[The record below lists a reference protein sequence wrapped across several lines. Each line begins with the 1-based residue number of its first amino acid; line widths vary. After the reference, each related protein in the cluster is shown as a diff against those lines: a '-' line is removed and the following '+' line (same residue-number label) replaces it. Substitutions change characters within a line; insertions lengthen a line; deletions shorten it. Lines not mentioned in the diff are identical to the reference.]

1 MQIETL
7 KIFCDL
13 VETASFSKAAELNT
27 ITQSAVS
34 QQIRAIEQKF
44 KIALIERANKNFSVT
59 LEGRAFLQASQEIL
73 RIYDSLGDRLAQ
85 LQKVV
90 SGHLRIATVHS
101 IGLHELPRNLK
112 LFKKAFPAIEVQVE
126 YLRSAQVYQQVAEG
140 AADLGF
146 VAYPTRHRG
155 VVIESRWKD
164 KLVLICPPT
173 HALADRQS
181 VPITALE
188 GEKFI
193 SFSFDLPT
201 RKAIDR
207 IFKAHTVSIRRSME
221 FDNIETVKRAVE
233 IEDGISI
240 VPLNTIEEERQIG
253 SIVAVEIESVDT
265 WRPIGLV
272 QRRARR
278 QAPPTSAFVHMLK
291 QRDEL

>member
-59 LEGRAFLQASQEIL
+59 PEGRAFLHASQEIL

-85 LQKVV
+85 LQKMV
-90 SGHLRIATVHS
+90 SGRLRIATVHS

-112 LFKKAFPAIEVQVE
+112 LFKKAYPAIEVRVE
-126 YLRSAQVYQQVAEG
+126 YLRSAQVYQHVAEG
-140 AADLGF
+140 TADLGF

-155 VVIESRWKD
+155 VIIESHWKD
-164 KLVLICPPT
+164 KLVLICPPS
-173 HALADRQS
+173 HPLASRQS
-181 VPITALE
+181 VTITALD

-207 IFKAHTVSIRRSME
+207 ILKAHAVTIRRSME

-240 VPLNTIEEERQIG
+240 VPLNTIDEERQIG
-253 SIVAVEIESVDT
+253 SIIAVEIESANT

-278 QAPPTSAFVHMLK
+278 QAPTTSAFVRMLK
-291 QRDEL
+291 QRDAL

>member
-13 VETASFSKAAELNT
+13 VETASFSKAARLNT

-59 LEGRAFLQASQEIL
+59 PEGRAFLQASQEIL
-73 RIYDSLGDRLAQ
+73 RIYDGLGDRLAQ

-90 SGHLRIATVHS
+90 SGRLRIAAVHS

-112 LFKKAFPAIEVQVE
+112 LFKKAYPAIEVEME
-126 YLRSAQVYQQVAEG
+126 YLRSAQVYQHVAG
-140 AADLGF
+140 GNADLGF

-155 VVIESRWKD
+155 VIIESRWKD
-164 KLVLICPPT
+164 KLVLICPPS
-173 HALADRQS
+173 HPLASRQS

-207 IFKAHTVSIRRSME
+207 IFRARSVTIRRSME

-240 VPLNTIEEERQIG
+240 VPLNTIEEEREIG
-253 SIVAVEIESVDT
+253 SIVAVELESVDS

-278 QAPPTSAFVHMLK
+278 QAPTTSAFVRMLK
-291 QRDEL
+291 AKDAL

>member
-59 LEGRAFLQASQEIL
+59 PEGRAFLQASKEIL
-73 RIYDSLGDRLAQ
+73 RIYDGLGDRLAQ

-90 SGHLRIATVHS
+90 SGRLRIAAVHS

-112 LFKKAFPAIEVQVE
+112 LFKKAYPAIEVQVE
-126 YLRSAQVYQQVAEG
+126 YVRSAQVYQHVAEG
-140 AADLGF
+140 NADLGF
-146 VAYPTRHRG
+146 VAYPRRHRG
-155 VVIESRWKD
+155 VIVESHWKD
-164 KLVLICPPT
+164 KLVLICPPS
-173 HALADRQS
+173 HPLASRQS
-181 VPITALE
+181 VPITALD

-207 IFKAHTVSIRRSME
+207 IFRAQAVTIRRYME

-240 VPLNTIEEERQIG
+240 VPLNTIEEEQQTG
-253 SIVAVEIESVDT
+253 SIVAIEIESVDT

-278 QAPPTSAFVHMLK
+278 QAPTTSAFIRMLK
-291 QRDEL
+291 AKDAL

>member
-13 VETASFSKAAELNT
+13 VETASFSRAAELNT

-34 QQIRAIEQKF
+34 QQIRAIERKF
-44 KIALIERANKNFSVT
+44 RVALIERANKNFSVT
-59 LEGRAFLQASQEIL
+59 MEGRAFLSASKEIL
-73 RIYDSLGDRLAQ
+73 RIYDGLSESLAE
-85 LQKVV
+85 LQQTL
-90 SGHLRIATVHS
+90 SGNLRIATVHS
-101 IGLHELPRNLK
+101 VGLHELPRNLK
-112 LFKKAFPAIEVQVE
+112 LFRQAFPAIDVKVE
-126 YLRSAQVYQQVAEG
+126 YLRSAQVYQHVADG

-155 VVIESRWKD
+155 VRIESHWKD
-164 KLVLICPPT
+164 KLVLICPPS
-173 HALADRQS
+173 HRLATRQS
-181 VPITALE
+181 VPVTELE
-188 GEKFI
+188 GERFV

-207 IFKAHTVSIRRSME
+207 IFKTHGVHIRQMME

-240 VPLNTIEEERQIG
+240 VPLSTTDEERKIG
-253 SIVAVEIESVDT
+253 SLVGVEIESIDP

-272 QRRARR
+272 QRRLRR
-278 QAPPTSAFVHMLK
+278 QAASTDAFVQMLR
-291 QRDEL
+291 QRDVL

>member
-13 VETASFSKAAELNT
+13 IETASFSKAAELNT

-44 KIALIERANKNFSVT
+44 KIPLIERANKNFSMT
-59 LEGRAFLQASQEIL
+59 PEGRAFLQASREIL
-73 RIYDSLGDRLAQ
+73 RIYNGLGDRLAQ
-85 LQKVV
+85 LQQAM
-90 SGHLRIATVHS
+90 SGCLRIATVHS

-112 LFKKAFPAIEVQVE
+112 LFKQAYPAIEVQVE
-126 YLRSAQVYQQVAEG
+126 YLRSAQVYQHVAEG

-155 VVIESRWKD
+155 VTIESHWKD
-164 KLVLICPPT
+164 KLVLICPPN
-173 HALADRQS
+173 HRLASRQS
-181 VPITALE
+181 VPITALS

-207 IFKAHTVSIRRSME
+207 IFKAHTVTIRRSME

-233 IEDGISI
+233 IEDGVSI

-253 SIVAVEIESVDT
+253 SLVAVEIESINT

-278 QAPPTSAFVHMLK
+278 QALPTSAFVQMLK
-291 QRDEL
+291 QKDAL

>member
-44 KIALIERANKNFSVT
+44 KIALIERTNKNFSVT
-59 LEGRAFLQASQEIL
+59 PEGRAFLQASQEIL
-73 RIYDSLGDRLAQ
+73 RIYDSLGDRLTQ
-85 LQKVV
+85 LRKVV
-90 SGHLRIATVHS
+90 SGRLRIATVHS

-112 LFKKAFPAIEVQVE
+112 LFKKAYPAIEVHVE
-126 YLRSAQVYQQVAEG
+126 YLRSAQVYQHVAEG

-155 VVIESRWKD
+155 VIIESHWKD
-164 KLVLICPPT
+164 KLVLICPPS
-173 HALADRQS
+173 HPLASRRS
-181 VPITALE
+181 VPITALD

-193 SFSFDLPT
+193 SLSFDLPT

-207 IFKAHTVSIRRSME
+207 IFRAHAVSIRRSME

-240 VPLNTIEEERQIG
+240 VPLNTIDEERQIG

-278 QAPPTSAFVHMLK
+278 QAPATSAFVRMLK
-291 QRDEL
+291 QKDVL

>member
-59 LEGRAFLQASQEIL
+59 PEGRAFLQASQEIL

-85 LQKVV
+85 LRKVV
-90 SGHLRIATVHS
+90 SGRLRIATVYS

-112 LFKKAFPAIEVQVE
+112 LFRQAYPAIEVQVE
-126 YLRSAQVYQQVAEG
+126 YLRSAQVYQHVAEG

-155 VVIESRWKD
+155 VTIESHWKD
-164 KLVLICPPT
+164 KLVLICPPS
-173 HALADRQS
+173 HRLASRQS
-181 VPITALE
+181 VPIAALE

-207 IFKAHTVSIRRSME
+207 IFKAHAVTIRRSME

-240 VPLNTIEEERQIG
+240 VPLKTIEEERQIG
-253 SIVAVEIESVDT
+253 SLVAVEIESVDT
-265 WRPIGLV
+265 WRPIGIV

-278 QAPPTSAFVHMLK
+278 QPPPTSAFVHMLK
-291 QRDEL
+291 QRDGL